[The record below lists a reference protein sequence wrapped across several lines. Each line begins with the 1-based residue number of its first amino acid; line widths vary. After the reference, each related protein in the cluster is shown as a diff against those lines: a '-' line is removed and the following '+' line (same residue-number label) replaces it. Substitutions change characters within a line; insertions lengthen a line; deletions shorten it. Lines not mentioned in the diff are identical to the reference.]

1 MRRKTL
7 YGIVVIVL
15 LALTGCTAAPP
26 NLPDSEDPVKKVD
39 LIPMVMIND
48 RIYLDT
54 GRESEAELRCGTM
67 DGTITSEVDRSEKPK
82 QNNQSNFG
90 IGYGYQTTG
99 SEDTI
104 EIEIEG
110 KWFVFAAETMAD

>member
-7 YGIVVIVL
+7 YGTAVIAL

-26 NLPDSEDPVKKVD
+26 NPLEFEDLIKKVD
-39 LIPMVMIND
+39 LIPMVMVND

-54 GRESEAELRCGTM
+54 GTESEAELRCKTK
-67 DGTITSEVDRSEKPK
+67 DRTITSEVGRSEKPT

-90 IGYGYQTTG
+90 IGKRG
-99 SEDTI
+99 SLYENDSM
-104 EIEIEG
+104 
-110 KWFVFAAETMAD
+110 F